1 MTPAQMLITRTLPT
15 LTYAQIIAD
24 AKQKRKDKQSTL
36 LCAAC
41 AKGDIDALRRLMA
54 VADLD
59 LDAGDYDDRR
69 PIHLAACT
77 GNITA
82 IQMLTAARADVNVRD
97 RMGSTPLHEALVHK
111 QAEAATLLIS
121 TGAERLYP
129 QIADRLCY
137 VSSLAD
143 GVEELRFL
151 VAFETRSVSA
161 TNYDGRTGLH
171 LAAAEGRV
179 ETVRMLLENGAS
191 VNARDKRGCTP
202 LLVSALSP
210 PRCLL
215 SPPAVVSLTVCA
227 RCPHHLAPLRNR
239 TPSAAGT
246 RRLPSYC
253 SCRVARWA
261 SSTRECRCAYM
272 HHSSYM

>member
-1 MTPAQMLITRTLPT
+1 LPRTQRVQAARPT
-15 LTYAQIIAD
+15 ADYPHPTFTYAQIIAN
-24 AKQKRKDKQSTL
+24 AKQKRKDKHAVA

-54 VADLD
+54 VADVD
-59 LDAGDYDDRR
+59 LDSGDYDDRR

-121 TGAERLYP
+121 TGAERLYS

-143 GVEELRFL
+143 GVEELRYL

-179 ETVRMLLENGAS
+179 ETVRLLVENGAS

-202 LLVSALSP
+202 LLVSALSS
-210 PRCLL
+210 PR
-215 SPPAVVSLTVCA
+215 
-227 RCPHHLAPLRNR
+227 
-239 TPSAAGT
+239 
-246 RRLPSYC
+246 
-253 SCRVARWA
+253 
-261 SSTRECRCAYM
+261 
-272 HHSSYM
+272 